1 MDKVPKLSQFFTCD
15 SKVGAD
21 GEDMATTT
29 FASEQLQVQ
38 PLVSEDNHQPMS
50 ETPPAESEDPGE

>member
-1 MDKVPKLSQFFTCD
+1 MDKVPKLSPFFTCD

-21 GEDMATTT
+21 GEDVATTT
-29 FASEQLQVQ
+29 FTSKQPHVH

-50 ETPPAESEDPGE
+50 EIPPAESEDPGE

>member
-1 MDKVPKLSQFFTCD
+1 MVKVPKLYRCFTCD

-21 GEDMATTT
+21 GEDVATANS
-29 FASEQLQVQ
+29 ASEQPEVQ

-50 ETPPAESEDPGE
+50 EIPPAESEDPGE